1 MTMQAAART
10 LFLTLA
16 ALPCAAAAQ
25 DDAGQA
31 DHAVGADLFYQSDAD
46 GTEVVRAGA
55 DLDPHYRD
63 KDNYTGIRLEK
74 AWFNPID
81 QGWQGQERVYLR
93 AARELEDWTL
103 KARVGTDGDTV
114 LGSVTAHDNA
124 RFRKEFFVE
133 RDILETPQGL
143 ARGIYY
149 TFAGAA
155 VDVPLDDRSQVT
167 LVAGVQEFT
176 GENVRLHLR
185 ANYIHVIKPEL
196 GLSAQLRTRF
206 FRNSEPR
213 EADYYSP
220 RWYAQ
225 VLPVLQMRRTTEEGW
240 RFLLAGGLGVQRDS
254 SSGWRRASYAAG
266 QVTSPEVA
274 PGWAFTGGLL
284 FTETPTASG
293 QSYSYFQTNVG
304 IVRAF

>member
-1 MTMQAAART
+1 MSRLSLLLAVPFAAIPGV
-10 LFLTLA
+10 
-16 ALPCAAAAQ
+16 ALAQ
-25 DDAGQA
+25 DEETAE
-31 DHAVGADLFYQSDAD
+31 HAVGTDLFYQSDAD
-46 GTEVVRAGA
+46 GTEVVRAGV

-63 KDNYTGIRLEK
+63 KDNYTGLRLEK
-74 AWFNPID
+74 AWFNPLD
-81 QGWQGQERVYLR
+81 QGWQGEERIYLR
-93 AARELEDWTL
+93 ASRELGDWTL

-114 LGSVTAHDNA
+114 LGAVTAYDNA

-155 VDVPLDDRSQVT
+155 IDLPVDDRNQFT
-167 LVAGVQEFT
+167 LVAGAQEFT
-176 GENVRLHLR
+176 GDNVRWHLR
-185 ANYIHVIKPEL
+185 ANYIHVVKPDW

-206 FRNSEPR
+206 FRNSHPR
-213 EADYYSP
+213 EADYYAP

-225 VLPVLQMRRTTEEGW
+225 VLPVLQMRRTTDNGW

-254 SSGWRRASYAAG
+254 ESGWRRASYAAA
-266 QVTSPEVA
+266 QATSPQVA
-274 PGWAFTGGLL
+274 PGWSLTAGLL

-293 QSYSYFQTNVG
+293 QSYRYFQSNVG
-304 IVRAF
+304 VVRAF

>member
-1 MTMQAAART
+1 MTRVPAFTVSLA
-10 LFLTLA
+10 LA
-16 ALPCAAAAQ
+16 AIPCAALAQETGPVAEHAA
-25 DDAGQA
+25 GT
-31 DHAVGADLFYQSDAD
+31 DLFYQSDAD
-46 GTEVVRAGA
+46 GTEVLRAGL

-63 KDNYTGIRLEK
+63 KDNYTGLRLEK
-74 AWFNPID
+74 AWFNPLD
-81 QGWQGQERVYLR
+81 QGWQGEERVYLR
-93 AARELEDWTL
+93 ASRELKDWTL

-114 LGSVTAHDNA
+114 LGSFTAFDHD

-155 VDVPLDDRSQVT
+155 IDLPVDDRNQFT
-167 LVAGVQEFT
+167 LVAGAQEFT
-176 GENVRLHLR
+176 GENVRTHLR
-185 ANYIHVIKPEL
+185 ANYIHVVKPDW

-206 FRNSEPR
+206 FRNSHPR

-225 VLPVLQMRRTTEEGW
+225 VLPVLQMRRTTDEGW

-254 SSGWRRASYAAG
+254 ESGWRRASYAAG

-293 QSYSYFQTNVG
+293 QSYSYFQTNIGV
-304 IVRAF
+304 VRAF

>member
-1 MTMQAAART
+1 MTRFSAFT
-10 LFLTLA
+10 LSLALA
-16 ALPCAAAAQ
+16 AMPCAAHAQ
-25 DDAGQA
+25 DEDPAGG
-31 DHAVGADLFYQSDAD
+31 HAVGSDLFYQSDAD
-46 GTEVVRAGA
+46 GTEVLRVGL

-63 KDNYTGIRLEK
+63 KDNYTGLRLEK
-74 AWFNPID
+74 AWFNPLD
-81 QGWQGQERVYLR
+81 QGWQGEERVYLR
-93 AARELEDWTL
+93 ASRELEDWTL
-103 KARVGTDGDTV
+103 KARVGTDGDTL
-114 LGSVTAHDNA
+114 LGSVTAFDND

-155 VDVPLDDRSQVT
+155 IDLPVDDRNQFT
-167 LVAGVQEFT
+167 LVGGLQEFT
-176 GENVRLHLR
+176 GENVRPHLR
-185 ANYIHVIKPEL
+185 ANYIHVLKPEL

-206 FRNSEPR
+206 FRNSHPR
-213 EADYYSP
+213 EADYFSP

-225 VLPVLQMRRTTEEGW
+225 VLPVLQMRRTTDEGW

-254 SSGWRRASYAAG
+254 ESGWRRASYAAG

-293 QSYSYFQTNVG
+293 QSYSYFQTNIG